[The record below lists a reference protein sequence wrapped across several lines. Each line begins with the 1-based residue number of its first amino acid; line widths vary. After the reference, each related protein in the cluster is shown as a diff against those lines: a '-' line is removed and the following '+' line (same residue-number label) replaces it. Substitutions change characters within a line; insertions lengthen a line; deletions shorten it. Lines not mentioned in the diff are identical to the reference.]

1 MRFHQSRKLRSSTF
15 IDMRVVLQSNRVLE
29 LLYLNNHRFRLRN
42 TVMHTL
48 RQFLA
53 SLAFTVALGAV
64 GSATAQVYPTR
75 PITLIVPLA
84 AGGPTDTLARIIA
97 ERMRVSL
104 GQPLVIENVTGAA
117 ATIGVGKA
125 ARATPDGYTVNIGN
139 WFTHVLNGAI
149 HSLQYDVL
157 NDFEPIT
164 LLASNPLLIVAKNAM
179 PAKDLKELIAWLRAN
194 PDKASE
200 GTSGVGSVSHVSGV
214 FFQNATGTRF
224 QFVPYRGAGPAMQ
237 DLVAGQ
243 IDMMFDQVSSSL
255 PYVRSGKIKAYA
267 VTARTRSAS
276 ASDIPTVD
284 EAGLPGFYVS
294 VWHALWVPKGTSRDV
309 IDKLNAAV
317 VETLADPAVRQ
328 RLGDL
333 GQEIPPR
340 EQQTP
345 EALGAYQRTEIEKW
359 SPIIKGANIKAE

>member
-1 MRFHQSRKLRSSTF
+1 
-15 IDMRVVLQSNRVLE
+15 MRVPLQSSRVLE
-29 LLYLNNHRFRLRN
+29 LLWLTNHRFQLRN
-42 TVMHTL
+42 TLMHAL
-48 RQFLA
+48 RQLLG
-53 SLAFTVALGAV
+53 SLAFTVALGTV
-64 GSATAQVYPTR
+64 GSAIAQTYPTR

-97 ERMRVSL
+97 ERMRVAL
-104 GQPLVIENVTGAA
+104 GRPLVIENVTGAA

-125 ARATPDGYTVNIGN
+125 ARAMPDGYTVIIGN

-157 NDFEPIT
+157 EDFEPIA
-164 LLASNPLLIVAKNAM
+164 LLASNPLLIVAKSAM

-194 PDKASE
+194 PNKASE
-200 GTSGVGSVSHVSGV
+200 GTSGVGSVSHVTGV
-214 FFQNATGTRF
+214 FFQNMTGTRF

-267 VTARTRSAS
+267 VTARTRSGS

-284 EAGLPGFYVS
+284 EAGLPEFYVS
-294 VWHALWVPKGTSRDV
+294 VWHALWVPKGTSRDA

-345 EALGAYQRTEIEKW
+345 EALGAYQRAQIEKW
-359 SPIIKGANIKAE
+359 SPIVKGANIKAE